1 MGSKP
6 KKQEYAPS
14 ETEKTQAAIAAEE
27 QRYFENTYQ
36 PLFLKQMQRAAE
48 RKLAPT
54 FRGRAQ
60 ADTMQALTGSGP
72 NLGVVSG
79 VSDAADRAMGA
90 VSNIARSTTQAAKA
104 SQGDQMSALSQSLGL
119 GSAASSGLASASR
132 QAASRGLAEAQAQQ
146 QVRMARNNAMFQAA
160 KAAASM
166 GMSNLASGS
175 GSFFKGQTTVQ
186 DPTSGKLGTAPT
198 GFFGI
203 KPDMDKF
210 EPFKYN

>member
-6 KKQEYAPS
+6 KRQDYKPS

-27 QRYFENTYQ
+27 QRYFEQTYQ
-36 PLFLKQMQRAAE
+36 PLFIKQMQRAAE

-72 NLGVVSG
+72 QLGVVSG

-90 VSNIARSTTQAAKA
+90 VSNIAASTTQAAKA
-104 SQGDQMSALSQSLGL
+104 SQSDQMNSLSQSLGL

-132 QAASRGLAEAQAQQ
+132 QAASRGLAQAQAKQ
-146 QVRMARNNAMFQAA
+146 QVRMAKNDALFSAA
-160 KAAASM
+160 KAGLSM
-166 GMSNLASGS
+166 GMSNIASG
-175 GSFFKGQTTVQ
+175 GSFFKGKQIGVDNKTN
-186 DPTSGKLGTAPT
+186 KLMEYDTN
-198 GFFGI
+198 FFGKRI
-203 KPDMDKF
+203 T
-210 EPFKYN
+210 

>member
-6 KKQEYAPS
+6 KAEEYKPS

-48 RKLAPT
+48 RNLAPT

-60 ADTMQALTGSGP
+60 ADTMQALTGLGP
-72 NLGVVSG
+72 KLGVVSG

-90 VSNIARSTTQAAKA
+90 VSNIASSTTQAAKA
-104 SQGDQMSALSQSLGL
+104 SQGDQMNALSQSLGL

-160 KAAASM
+160 KAGLSM
-166 GMSNLASGS
+166 GMGNLASGS
-175 GSFFKGQTTVQ
+175 GSFFKGKTTTIG
-186 DPTSGKLGTAPT
+186 PSGKLGSADT
-198 GFFGI
+198 GFFGV
-203 KPDMDKF
+203 KPDMST
-210 EPFKYN
+210 FKEYK

>member
-6 KKQEYAPS
+6 KPQDYKPS

-27 QRYFENTYQ
+27 QRYFEQTYQ
-36 PLFLKQMQRAAE
+36 PLFIKQMQRAAE

-72 NLGVVSG
+72 QLGVVSG

-90 VSNIARSTTQAAKA
+90 VSNIAASTTQAAKA
-104 SQGDQMSALSQSLGL
+104 SQSDQMNSLSQSLGL

-132 QAASRGLAEAQAQQ
+132 QAASRGLAQAQAKQ
-146 QVRMARNNAMFQAA
+146 QVRMAKNDALFSAA
-160 KAAASM
+160 KAGLSM
-166 GMSNLASGS
+166 GMSNIASG
-175 GSFFKGQTTVQ
+175 GSFFKGKQIGVDNKTN
-186 DPTSGKLGTAPT
+186 KLMEYDTN
-198 GFFGI
+198 FFGKRI
-203 KPDMDKF
+203 T
-210 EPFKYN
+210 Y

>member
-6 KKQEYAPS
+6 KAQDYKPS

-27 QRYFENTYQ
+27 QRYFEQTYQ
-36 PLFLKQMQRAAE
+36 PLFIKQMQRAAE

-72 NLGVVSG
+72 QLGVVSG

-90 VSNIARSTTQAAKA
+90 VSNIAASTTQAAKA
-104 SQGDQMSALSQSLGL
+104 SQSDQMNSLSQSLGL

-132 QAASRGLAEAQAQQ
+132 QAASRGLAEAQAKQ
-146 QVRMARNNAMFQAA
+146 QVRMAKNDALFSAA
-160 KAAASM
+160 KAGLSM
-166 GMSNLASGS
+166 GMSNIASG
-175 GSFFKGQTTVQ
+175 GSFFKGKQIGVDNKTN
-186 DPTSGKLGTAPT
+186 KLMEYDTN
-198 GFFGI
+198 FFGQRI
-203 KPDMDKF
+203 TK
-210 EPFKYN
+210 

>member
-6 KKQEYAPS
+6 KAQDYKPS

-27 QRYFENTYQ
+27 QRYFEQTYQ
-36 PLFLKQMQRAAE
+36 PLFIKQMQRAAE

-72 NLGVVSG
+72 QLGVVSG

-104 SQGDQMSALSQSLGL
+104 SQSDQMNSLSQSLGL

-132 QAASRGLAEAQAQQ
+132 QAASRGLAEAQAKQ
-146 QVRMARNNAMFQAA
+146 QVRMAKNDALFSAA
-160 KAAASM
+160 KAGLSM
-166 GMSNLASGS
+166 GMSNIASG
-175 GSFFKGQTTVQ
+175 GSFFKGKQIGVDNKTN
-186 DPTSGKLGTAPT
+186 KLMEYDTN
-198 GFFGI
+198 FFGKRI
-203 KPDMDKF
+203 T
-210 EPFKYN
+210 

>member
-6 KKQEYAPS
+6 KAQDYKPS

-27 QRYFENTYQ
+27 QRYFEQTYQ
-36 PLFLKQMQRAAE
+36 PLFIKQMQRAAE

-72 NLGVVSG
+72 QLGVVSG

-90 VSNIARSTTQAAKA
+90 VSNIAASTTQAAKA
-104 SQGDQMSALSQSLGL
+104 SQSDQMNSLSQSLGL

-132 QAASRGLAEAQAQQ
+132 QAASRGLAEAQAKQ
-146 QVRMARNNAMFQAA
+146 QVRMAKNDALFSAA
-160 KAAASM
+160 KAGLSM
-166 GMSNLASGS
+166 GMSNIASG
-175 GSFFKGQTTVQ
+175 GSFFKGKQIGVDNKTN
-186 DPTSGKLGTAPT
+186 KLMEYDTN
-198 GFFGI
+198 FFGKRI
-203 KPDMDKF
+203 T
-210 EPFKYN
+210 

>member
-6 KKQEYAPS
+6 KAQDYKPS

-27 QRYFENTYQ
+27 QRYFEQTYQ
-36 PLFLKQMQRAAE
+36 PLFIKQMQRAAE

-72 NLGVVSG
+72 QLGVVSG

-104 SQGDQMSALSQSLGL
+104 SQSDQMNSLSQSLGL

-132 QAASRGLAEAQAQQ
+132 QAASRGLAEARAKQ
-146 QVRMARNNAMFQAA
+146 QVRMAKNDAMFSAA
-160 KAAASM
+160 KAGLSM
-166 GMSNLASGS
+166 GLSNLASGS
-175 GSFFKGQTTVQ
+175 GSFFKGQTSVINPET
-186 DPTSGKLGTAPT
+186 GKLGTAPT

-203 KPDMDKF
+203 KPDMTKF
-210 EPFKYN
+210 KEYEY

>member
-6 KKQEYAPS
+6 KAQDYKPS

-27 QRYFENTYQ
+27 QRYFEQTYQ
-36 PLFLKQMQRAAE
+36 PLFIKQMQRAAE

-72 NLGVVSG
+72 QLGVVSG

-104 SQGDQMSALSQSLGL
+104 SQSDQMNSLSQSLGL

-132 QAASRGLAEAQAQQ
+132 QAASRGLAEARAKQ
-146 QVRMARNNAMFQAA
+146 QVRMAKNDALFSAA
-160 KAAASM
+160 KAGLSM
-166 GMSNLASGS
+166 GLSNLASGS
-175 GSFFKGQTTVQ
+175 GSFFKGQTSVINPET
-186 DPTSGKLGTAPT
+186 GKLGTAPT

-203 KPDMDKF
+203 KPDMSKF
-210 EPFKYN
+210 KEYEY

>member
-6 KKQEYAPS
+6 KRQDYKPS

-27 QRYFENTYQ
+27 QRYFEQTYQ
-36 PLFLKQMQRAAE
+36 PLFIKQMQRAAE

-72 NLGVVSG
+72 QLGVVSG

-104 SQGDQMSALSQSLGL
+104 SQSDQMNSLSQSLGL

-132 QAASRGLAEAQAQQ
+132 QAASRGLAEAQAKQ

-160 KAAASM
+160 TAGLSM
-166 GMSNLASGS
+166 GLSNLASGS
-175 GSFFKGQTTVQ
+175 GSFFKGQTSVINPET
-186 DPTSGKLGTAPT
+186 GKLGTAPT

-203 KPDMDKF
+203 KPDMTKF
-210 EPFKYN
+210 KEYEY

>member
-6 KKQEYAPS
+6 KRQDYKPS

-27 QRYFENTYQ
+27 QRDFEQTYQ
-36 PLFLKQMQRAAE
+36 PLFIKQMQRAAE

-72 NLGVVSG
+72 QLGVVSG

-90 VSNIARSTTQAAKA
+90 VSNIAASTTQAAKA
-104 SQGDQMSALSQSLGL
+104 SQSDQMNSLSQSLGL

-132 QAASRGLAEAQAQQ
+132 QAASRGLAQAQAKQ
-146 QVRMARNNAMFQAA
+146 QVRLAKTDALFSAA
-160 KAAASM
+160 KAGLSM
-166 GMSNLASGS
+166 GMSNIASG
-175 GSFFKGQTTVQ
+175 GSFFKGKQIGVDNKTN
-186 DPTSGKLGTAPT
+186 KLMEYDTN
-198 GFFGI
+198 FFGKRI
-203 KPDMDKF
+203 T
-210 EPFKYN
+210 

>member
-6 KKQEYAPS
+6 KPQDYKPS

-27 QRYFENTYQ
+27 QRYFEQTYQ
-36 PLFLKQMQRAAE
+36 PLFIKQMQRAAE

-72 NLGVVSG
+72 QLGVVSG

-90 VSNIARSTTQAAKA
+90 VSNIAASTTQAAKA
-104 SQGDQMSALSQSLGL
+104 SQSDQMNSLSQSLGL

-132 QAASRGLAEAQAQQ
+132 QAASRGLAQAQAKQ
-146 QVRMARNNAMFQAA
+146 QVRMAKNDALFSAA
-160 KAAASM
+160 KAGLSM
-166 GMSNLASGS
+166 GMSLS
-175 GSFFKGQTTVQ
+175 
-186 DPTSGKLGTAPT
+186 L
-198 GFFGI
+198 I
-203 KPDMDKF
+203 HI
-210 EPFKYN
+210 